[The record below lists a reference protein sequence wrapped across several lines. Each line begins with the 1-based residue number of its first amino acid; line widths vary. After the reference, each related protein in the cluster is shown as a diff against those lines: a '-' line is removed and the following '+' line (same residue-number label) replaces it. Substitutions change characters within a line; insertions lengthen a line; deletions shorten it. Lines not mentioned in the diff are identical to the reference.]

1 MQRNYFGT
9 DGIRGR
15 VGQFPITPDF
25 VLKLGWATGRVLA
38 SRGGGKVV
46 IGKDTRV
53 SGYMFEA
60 ALEAGFSA
68 AGVQSLMVGPL
79 PTPAIAYLARTLHA
93 QAGIVI
99 SASHN
104 PYYDNGVKFFSG
116 EGLKL
121 PDAVEEEI
129 EVVME
134 RAMET
139 VDSERLGKAQR
150 MDDAPGRY
158 IEFCKSTVPNSLSLD
173 GLKIVLD
180 CAHGATYQTAPRVF
194 DELGATVI
202 ATGID
207 PDGFNINTDCGST
220 HPDYLR
226 RRVLH
231 ERADLGIAFDG
242 DGDRVLMVDHKGE
255 LVDGDVLL
263 YIIAMERRARGEPV
277 PGVVGTLMTNLGLEH
292 ALTAK
297 GIRLHRT
304 KVGDRYVMEALKA
317 HGLKIG
323 GENSGHIIC
332 LDRTTTGDGTVSAL
346 QVLAALRAGG
356 RDLHDYKSE
365 VGLYPQIMVNVD
377 IAKKVDLADYPAIA
391 EGVRA
396 AEADLAGKGRVL
408 LRPSGTEPV
417 VRVMAEGEDEARVRT
432 VVNRLAAVVRE
443 ALGGGV

>member
-1 MQRNYFGT
+1 MERKYFGT

-15 VGQFPITPDF
+15 VGRFPITPDF
-25 VLKLGWATGRVLA
+25 VLKLGWAAGRVLA
-38 SRGGGKVV
+38 RRGGGKVV

-60 ALEAGFSA
+60 ALEAGLSA
-68 AGVQSLMVGPL
+68 AGVQSLMLGPL
-79 PTPAIAYLARTLHA
+79 PTPAIAYLTRTLHA

-104 PYYDNGVKFFSG
+104 PYYDNGIKFFSG

-129 EVVME
+129 ETVMDG
-134 RAMET
+134 AMET
-139 VDSERLGKAQR
+139 VDSGHLGKARR
-150 MDDAPGRY
+150 MEDARGRY
-158 IEFCKSTVPNSLSLD
+158 IEFCKGTVPNSLSLD

-180 CAHGATYQTAPRVF
+180 CAHGAAYQTAPRVF
-194 DELGATVI
+194 EELGATVI

-231 ERADLGIAFDG
+231 EHADLGIAFDG
-242 DGDRVLMVDHKGE
+242 DGDRVMMVDHKGE
-255 LVDGDVLL
+255 FVDGDVLL

-277 PGVVGTLMTNLGLEH
+277 PGIVGTLMTNLGMEH
-292 ALTAK
+292 ALAAK
-297 GIRLHRT
+297 GVELHRA
-304 KVGDRYVMEALKA
+304 KVGDRYVMEMLKA
-317 HGLKIG
+317 HGLEIG

-365 VGLYPQIMVNVD
+365 VDLYPQIMVNVG
-377 IAKKVDLADYPAIA
+377 IAEKVDLADYPAIA

-396 AEADLAGKGRVL
+396 AEAELAGKGRVL

-417 VRVMAEGEDEARVRT
+417 VRVMAEGEDEAQVRA
-432 VVNRLAAVVRE
+432 VVDALAAVVRGE
-443 ALGGGV
+443 LGGGD